1 MIHYTLRC
9 TAPVHGAVAHE
20 FEGWFKDS
28 AAFEKL
34 LAAKLV
40 ECPAC
45 GDTGAG
51 RALMAPAIPK
61 KSRGRRAVPDTAP
74 EASPPAAPASAQPPA
89 TAGPMPAQVRAL
101 LQRIRAEVET
111 SCDYVGDGFADAAR
125 KMARGETETR
135 GIYGEASDHDA
146 EALRDEG
153 IEVARI
159 PWVPRSDA

>member
-9 TAPVHGAVAHE
+9 SAPVHGANPHE
-20 FEGWFKDS
+20 FEGWFKDG

-61 KSRGRRAVPDTAP
+61 KNRRGRAAP
-74 EASPPAAPASAQPPA
+74 EMAPAPAPEPAAPPAA
-89 TAGPMPAQVRAL
+89 TAGPMPDQVRAL
-101 LQRIRAEVET
+101 LQKIRAEVEA
-111 SCDYVGDGFADAAR
+111 SCDYVGDGFAEEAR
-125 KMARGETETR
+125 KMARGETQTR
-135 GIYGEASDHDA
+135 GIYGETSDSAA
-146 EALRDEG
+146 ESLRDEG
-153 IEVARI
+153 IDVARI

>member
-9 TAPVHGAVAHE
+9 SAPVHGAVAHE
-20 FEGWFKDS
+20 FEGWFRDS

-34 LAAKLV
+34 LAAKMV

-61 KSRGRRAVPDTAP
+61 KGRGRHAAPDVVPPPAP
-74 EASPPAAPASAQPPA
+74 EPAGPPAA

-101 LQRIRAEVET
+101 LQRVRAEVEA
-111 SCDYVGDGFADAAR
+111 SCDYVGDGFAEEAR
-125 KMARGETETR
+125 RMARGESETR

-146 EALRDEG
+146 EALREEG
-153 IEVARI
+153 IDVARI

>member
-9 TAPVHGAVAHE
+9 TAPVHGATPHE

-34 LAAKLV
+34 LVAKLV

-61 KSRGRRAVPDTAP
+61 KGRGRRAAPDVVPAP
-74 EASPPAAPASAQPPA
+74 VEPAAPPAA

-101 LQRIRAEVET
+101 LQRVRAEVEA
-111 SCDYVGDGFADAAR
+111 SCDYVGDDFAEEAR
-125 KMARGETETR
+125 KMARGEAETR
-135 GIYGEASDHDA
+135 GIYGETSDTDA
-146 EALRDEG
+146 EALREEG
-153 IEVARI
+153 IDVARI

>member
-61 KSRGRRAVPDTAP
+61 KGRNR
-74 EASPPAAPASAQPPA
+74 PAAPDVAPQPAPEPTAEPAA

-101 LQRIRAEVET
+101 LQRVRAEVEA
-111 SCDYVGDGFADAAR
+111 SCDYVGDGFAEEAR
-125 KMARGETETR
+125 KMARGESETR

-146 EALRDEG
+146 EALREEG
-153 IEVARI
+153 IDVARI

>member
-9 TAPVHGAVAHE
+9 AAPVHGASAHE

-61 KSRGRRAVPDTAP
+61 KGRSRAAKP
-74 EASPPAAPASAQPPA
+74 EAGPEPATPPVAHAGQPSA
-89 TAGPMPAQVRAL
+89 TAGPMPDQVRAL
-101 LQRIRAEVET
+101 LQRIRAEVEA
-111 SCDYVGDGFADAAR
+111 SCDYVGEGFADQAR

-135 GIYGEASDHDA
+135 GIYGEASDDDA
-146 EALRDEG
+146 EALREEG
-153 IEVARI
+153 IAVARI